1 MGYPIFNKE
10 PWKLDEEPYTNCFN
24 LPSSFNSLFESK
36 PNTLDFCYD
45 IVSLAK
51 KLSVAL
57 KLEFQWMMKIWG
69 NMLLNV
75 FVTATGPVT
84 KERGNQRLQL

>member
-1 MGYPIFNKE
+1 MKNPTQTALIC
-10 PWKLDEEPYTNCFN
+10 LRH
-24 LPSSFNSLFESK
+24 LILFESK
-36 PNTLDFCYD
+36 PNTLDSCYD